1 MPDHKQKENAQ
12 KQMRAESKIVIT
24 EHIATIATR
33 RYADIEVNLC
43 SKGGKAALFDIRYWK
58 KSDRTPLGGVSLF
71 PDEVE
76 RLRDLL
82 NEITL
87 VEDLAVKG

>member
-1 MPDHKQKENAQ
+1 MSEE
-12 KQMRAESKIVIT
+12 RSIVIT

-33 RYADIEVNLC
+33 RNADIEVNLC
-43 SKGGKAALFDIRYWK
+43 SKNGKSALFDIRYWK
-58 KSDRTPLGGVSLF
+58 KTDRTPLGGVSLF

-76 RLRDLL
+76 MLRDLL

-87 VEDLAVKG
+87 MPEKAAKGELYDIERN